1 MKRISVFC
9 GSSSGSSG
17 LYAGQARLLGKTLAE
32 QGIELVYGGAR
43 VGLMGALADG
53 ALDAGGKVTGVIPR
67 FLQSKEI
74 AHKGLSEL
82 ILVDSM
88 HERKTL
94 MNELC
99 DGVIAMPGGFGTLE
113 EFFEMLTWAQLGLH
127 KKPMAILNIN
137 GFYDDLMHLI
147 RKMVEQGFLKEINR
161 QMLLISSDIDDLL
174 NQMRNYVAPSVG
186 KWITPGSI

>member
-1 MKRISVFC
+1 MKRISIFC

-147 RKMVEQGFLKEINR
+147 RNMVEQGFLKEVNR
-161 QMLLISSDIDDLL
+161 QMLLVSSDIDDLL

-186 KWITPGSI
+186 KWITPESV